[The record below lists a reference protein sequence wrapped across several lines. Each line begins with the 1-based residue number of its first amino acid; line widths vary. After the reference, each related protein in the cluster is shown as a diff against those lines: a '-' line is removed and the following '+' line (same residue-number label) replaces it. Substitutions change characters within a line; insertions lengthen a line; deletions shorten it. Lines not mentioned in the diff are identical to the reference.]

1 MATDIRR
8 MTKAELDALNEQGR
22 LWRQLRHPKRFRR
35 CKWTFA
41 RKKEMSDNALYR
53 DVRGLLCRRDYCH
66 EDAERFG
73 LCAKH
78 LKQIKDKKRRL
89 RVRMAKR

>member
-1 MATDIRR
+1 
-8 MTKAELDALNEQGR
+8 
-22 LWRQLRHPKRFRR
+22 
-35 CKWTFA
+35 
-41 RKKEMSDNALYR
+41 MSDNTLYR

-66 EDAERFG
+66 GDAERFG

-89 RVRMAKR
+89 RARMTKR